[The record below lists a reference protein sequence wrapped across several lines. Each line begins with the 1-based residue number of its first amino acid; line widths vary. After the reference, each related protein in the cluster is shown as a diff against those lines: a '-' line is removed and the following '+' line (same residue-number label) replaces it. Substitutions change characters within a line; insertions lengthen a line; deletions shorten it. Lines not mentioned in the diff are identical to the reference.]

1 MRGDQ
6 LIFDADMHVQEPA
19 GIWTEFLDP
28 AFRDRVAV
36 GTREMP
42 MPTAD
47 GHPLVR
53 PNPPSRTEGEGRREM
68 RPTHLVDRY
77 GDLARRGFDAPALL
91 EGMDVEGVDVAALY
105 PSYGLYVPW
114 ADHLAPELAAALA
127 QAYNRWIVS
136 LCAEGDR
143 RLVPVALAPL
153 HDPVATCVEIRRAV
167 TDDGVKAVM
176 LRPNPVRGR
185 VVSHPDHDR
194 FFAEA
199 VDLDIP
205 VILHEG
211 TNAVVAATG
220 WDRFDTWCARHAA
233 SHPLE
238 QMLALE
244 SLIFDGVFERHPN
257 LRVGL
262 FESGTGWLRWWLHRL
277 DEHWE
282 FLRDQV
288 PQAKRPPSEYFARS
302 CVISTETDDP
312 FVRDTVAAIGVDHVV
327 WASDFPHPEAPWP
340 HAVDGF
346 LERGLSPTEEAAVF
360 WSTPGTLY
368 QVDLTSLGRGR
379 ALPRQPSLAAT
390 SGDRANQLA

>member
-1 MRGDQ
+1 MRGER

-19 GIWTEFLDP
+19 GIWAEFLDP
-28 AFRDRVAV
+28 SLRSRVEV

-47 GHPLVR
+47 GKPLLRMNVTR
-53 PNPPSRTEGEGRREM
+53 DHERRGRREM
-68 RPTHLVDRY
+68 RPTQLVDRY

-91 EGMDVEGVDVAALY
+91 EGMDVEGVDVAALF

-114 ADHLAPELAAALA
+114 ADHLAPELAVGLA

-143 RLVPVALAPL
+143 RLLPVALAPL
-153 HDPVATCVEIRRAV
+153 HDPSAIGAEVRRAV
-167 TDDGVKAVM
+167 TRDDVKAVM
-176 LRPNPVRGR
+176 LRPNPVQGR

-194 FFAEA
+194 FFAEM

-211 TNAVVAATG
+211 TNAVVAAAG
-220 WDRFDTWCARHAA
+220 GDRFDTWCGRHAA

-244 SLIFDGVFERHPN
+244 SLIFDGVLERHPN
-257 LRVGL
+257 LRLGV

-282 FLRDQV
+282 FLRGEP
-288 PQAKRPPSEYFARS
+288 PQATRPPSEYFARQ

-312 FVRDTVAAIGVDHVV
+312 FVRDTVAAMGTDHVV

-346 LERGLSPTEEAAVF
+346 LERGLAPSEEAAVF
-360 WSTPGTLY
+360 WSTPCALY
-368 QVDLTSLGRGR
+368 RVDPTSLGRGR
-379 ALPRQPSLAAT
+379 ALPREPSLAAT
-390 SGDRANQLA
+390 SGDGA

>member
-1 MRGDQ
+1 MRGEQ

-19 GIWTEFLDP
+19 SIWAEFLDP
-28 AFRDRVAV
+28 SFRDRVVV
-36 GTREMP
+36 GTSEMP

-47 GHPLVR
+47 GKPLVR
-53 PNPPSRTEGEGRREM
+53 MNAPSDTGRAGRREM

-91 EGMDVEGVDVAALY
+91 EGMDVEGVDVGALF

-114 ADHLAPELAAALA
+114 ADHLAPELATALA

-136 LCAEGDR
+136 LCADGNR

-153 HDPVATCVEIRRAV
+153 HDPAAICREIRRAV
-167 TDDGVKAVM
+167 THDGVKAVM
-176 LRPNPVRGR
+176 LRPNPVHGR

-194 FFAEA
+194 FYGEIT
-199 VDLDIP
+199 DLDIP

-220 WDRFDTWCARHAA
+220 GDRFDNWCARHAA

-244 SLIFDGVFERHPN
+244 SLIFDGVLERHPG
-257 LRVGL
+257 LRLGL

-277 DEHWE
+277 DDHWE

-288 PQAKRPPSEYFARS
+288 PQAKRPPSEYFGRQ
-302 CVISTETDDP
+302 CTISTETDDP
-312 FVRDTVAAIGVDHVV
+312 FVRETVNAMGTDHVV

-346 LERGLSPTEEAAVF
+346 LGRGLSPSEEAAVL
-360 WSTPGTLY
+360 WSTPGALY
-368 QVDLTSLGRGR
+368 RVDVTSLGRGR
-379 ALPRQPSLAAT
+379 VLPRET
-390 SGDRANQLA
+390 SVTPTEAIRG